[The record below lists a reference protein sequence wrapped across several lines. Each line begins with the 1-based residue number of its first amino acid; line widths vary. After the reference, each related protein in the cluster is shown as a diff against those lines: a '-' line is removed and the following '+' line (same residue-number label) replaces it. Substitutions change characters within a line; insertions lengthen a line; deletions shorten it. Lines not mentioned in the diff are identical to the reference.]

1 MAFALNKIFSQLK
14 QLKKEPV
21 VSVKGVTGIDFGAS
35 SVKIVDVQLLDEVLT
50 LKTYGELQLGPYLQ
64 QDLGASVDLPIA
76 KRIEALIDVIREA
89 EAGARNGVLALP
101 LSGSFVTIIPIEAKK
116 QEDISSRV
124 PVEARKYIPVP
135 ITDVQLEWTEVTAA
149 QHQEGDPR
157 DVLIAAIQNETI
169 TEMNALMSAIQLVS
183 QPAEIEIFSAL
194 RALAKAEDTSIAII
208 DIGARTSKLYIAN
221 NGIVHR
227 IHRVQVGGSNAT
239 AAIAARL
246 NISFSDAEKK
256 KRLYA
261 PEDSNAEEIK
271 KTMAQTFDR
280 VFEEFKRVISQYEMH
295 SGAPIPRI
303 VLTGGAST
311 FYDFLPY
318 AQYHLDHAVERANPF
333 TKVAYPAF
341 LEDTIA
347 EIGPLFSVALG
358 AALRPFEG

>member
-1 MAFALNKIFSQLK
+1 MAFALSKIFSQLK
-14 QLKKEPV
+14 KEPLAPV
-21 VSVKGVTGIDFGAS
+21 TSVTGIDFGAS
-35 SVKIVDVQLLDEVLT
+35 SVKIVDIQLLEGILT

-64 QDLGASVDLPIA
+64 QELGASVDLPIA

-101 LSGSFVTIIPIEAKK
+101 LTGSFVTIIPIEAKR
-116 QEDISSRV
+116 QEDISTRV

-135 ITDVQLEWTEVTAA
+135 ITDVQLEWSEVTAA
-149 QHQEGDPR
+149 QHAEGDPR
-157 DVLIAAIQNETI
+157 EVLIAAIQNDTI
-169 TEMNALMSAIQLVS
+169 SEMNSLMSAIQLVS
-183 QPAEIEIFSAL
+183 QPAEIELFSAL
-194 RALAKAEDTSIAII
+194 RALTKTGDTTIAVI
-208 DIGARTSKLYIAN
+208 DIGARTSKLYISDS
-221 NGIVHR
+221 GIVRR
-227 IHRVQVGGSNAT
+227 IHRVYAGGSNAT
-239 AAIAARL
+239 ALIASRL
-246 NISFSDAEKK
+246 NIPFAEAESR

-261 PEDSNAEEIK
+261 PEHPDAGEIK

-280 VFEEFKRVISQYEMH
+280 VFEEFKRVISQYENRT
-295 SGAPIPRI
+295 GTPISRI
-303 VLTGGAST
+303 ILTGGGTT

-341 LEDTIA
+341 LEDTIT